1 MNNTKISLDYVN
13 VSEALRYLGYGSN
26 KPDSNMKELLSFCE
40 KELLENIYPN
50 YVYKVFDLDDK
61 CNLVNCD
68 FDLQGDDI
76 KNHLKGCEKAVL
88 MCVTLSS
95 DVDKLIRVKQIG
107 NMAQATII
115 DSMASALVEQACD
128 KVEEII
134 RNELKGYK
142 LTWRYGLG
150 YGDFPLEGQKQF
162 LNVLDAQKKVGVCV
176 NNSFILTPTKSVTCV
191 IGAGKGNVND
201 SERDCEFC
209 NLKNSCQFRKRGERC
224 GN

>member
-1 MNNTKISLDYVN
+1 MEDKRINLEFVN

-26 KPDSNMKELLSFCE
+26 EPDPNMKELLSLCE
-40 KELLENIYPN
+40 KELLKNVHPN
-50 YVYKVFDLDDK
+50 YVFKVFDLDDE
-61 CNLVNCD
+61 CNLMNCD
-68 FDLQGDDI
+68 FTLQGNDI
-76 KNHLKGCEKAVL
+76 KRHLENCEKAVL

-95 DVDKLIRVKQIG
+95 DVDRLIRIKQIG

-128 KVEEII
+128 QVEKMIKE
-134 RNELKGYK
+134 ELPGYRF
-142 LTWRYGLG
+142 TWRYGLG

-176 NNSFILTPTKSVTCV
+176 SDSFMLTPTKSVTCI
-191 IGAGKGNVND
+191 IGAGREKVHEEKR
-201 SERDCEFC
+201 SCEFC
-209 NLKNSCQFRKRGERC
+209 NLQGRCQYRKRGERC